1 MTVVYYMQVAFL
13 DVSIELINVLKKH
26 VQLHVLIELTP
37 HGKNMT
43 ILEIDQFPEG
53 KTLVKPEEI
62 LTKESYQNLKSYF
75 TGAASV
81 HFVIHPHKTGLSYST
96 LQASFN
102 VWKYIRQFKPDII
115 HFETF
120 SLRAIGM
127 LLFLRAFK
135 NVCITIHDPVP
146 HSGEDSWKISLP
158 RTFFFNM
165 PVKKKYLFYS
175 HFAKKQFEQHYKK
188 GKQHKM
194 VLQMSPYGY
203 LQKLVTAEDE
213 QTRKKHILFFGRL
226 SPYKGID
233 DLLQAM
239 PEVFREF
246 PHEQLI
252 IAGKRVPGFDINE
265 SILNTYKNNITL
277 IEKHIPNDEL
287 ATLIQQAK
295 FIVCPYKDATQSG
308 VLMTAFGLK
317 TPVIATVVGSFPEFI
332 NDNVNGLL
340 VPPSDPEKLAEGI
353 RFALRNDHYKALAQ
367 NINNNEVEDLWS
379 RNTEILLHAYAS

>member
-13 DVSIELINVLKKH
+13 DVSIELVNVLKKH
-26 VQLHVLIELTP
+26 VQLHVLIELTQA
-37 HGKNMT
+37 GKDIT
-43 ILEIDQFPEG
+43 VLELEKFPEG

-62 LTKESYQNLKSYF
+62 LTKRSYEHLKSYF
-75 TGAASV
+75 NGVASV

-96 LQASFN
+96 LKASFN
-102 VWKYIRQFKPDII
+102 VWRYIKQFKPDII

-127 LLFLRAFK
+127 LLYLRWFK

-146 HSGEDSWKISLP
+146 HSGEDSWKIHLP

-165 PVKKKYLFYS
+165 PVKKKYMFYS
-175 HFAKKQFEQHYKK
+175 QFARKQFEDHYKK
-188 GKQHKM
+188 MKNNKL

-203 LQKLVTAEDE
+203 LRKLVKDDE
-213 QTRKKHILFFGRL
+213 AGKKHILFFGRL

-246 PHEQLI
+246 PDEQLI
-252 IAGKRVPGFDINE
+252 IAGKRYPSFDINE
-265 SILNTYKNNITL
+265 NFLNTYKNNIRL
-277 IEKHIPNDEL
+277 IDKHIPNDEL
-287 ATLIQQAK
+287 ATLIKEAK

-308 VLMTAFGLK
+308 VLMTAFGLN
-317 TPVIATVVGSFPEFI
+317 TPVIATNVGSFPEFI
-332 NDNVNGLL
+332 TDNVNGLL
-340 VPPSDPEKLAEGI
+340 VPPNDPQQLAEGI
-353 RFALRNDHYKALAQ
+353 RFALRNEHYKTLAQ
-367 NINNNEVEDLWS
+367 NIKNTQIEEMWG